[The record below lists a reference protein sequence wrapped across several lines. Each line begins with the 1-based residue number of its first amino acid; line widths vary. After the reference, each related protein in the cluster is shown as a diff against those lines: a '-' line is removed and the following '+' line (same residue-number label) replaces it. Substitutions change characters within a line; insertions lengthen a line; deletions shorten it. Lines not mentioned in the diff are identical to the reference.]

1 MVIFFLEIHI
11 PLSSKTL
18 PSSACL
24 EAPTGSFFLGF
35 FLISCCVHQ
44 ILSPLKPS
52 WFCVLCVTFDLIFS
66 SRSFHPFTFQSA
78 IIVPG
83 APSHYFYAFFLIP
96 SDSYFCI
103 ARCPQIV
110 IRILMR
116 ICFLV
121 MRDYFPWVCNCQLF
135 PFISLHP
142 SFFIFHGILCCLLR
156 NWLKMMLSGSYAYQ
170 HFFSCCCTYSCP
182 CFIWNSGQGS
192 GTAYLLSGCTERK
205 YIVHIY

>member
-1 MVIFFLEIHI
+1 MITSHCDYGYIFSLEIHI
-11 PLSSKTL
+11 PLSSRTL

-24 EAPTGSFFLGF
+24 EASTGSFFLGF

-44 ILSPLKPS
+44 ILSPLIPS

-78 IIVPG
+78 IIMPG

-121 MRDYFPWVCNCQLF
+121 MRAYFP
-135 PFISLHP
+135 
-142 SFFIFHGILCCLLR
+142 
-156 NWLKMMLSGSYAYQ
+156 
-170 HFFSCCCTYSCP
+170 
-182 CFIWNSGQGS
+182 
-192 GTAYLLSGCTERK
+192 
-205 YIVHIY
+205 